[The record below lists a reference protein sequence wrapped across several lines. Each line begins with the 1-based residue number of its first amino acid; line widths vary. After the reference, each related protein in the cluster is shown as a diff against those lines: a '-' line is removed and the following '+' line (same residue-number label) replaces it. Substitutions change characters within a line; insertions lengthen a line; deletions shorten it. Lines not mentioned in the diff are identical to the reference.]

1 MIERLEIKILTN
13 GEQNK
18 ADYFNFLMQWND
30 QTSAIT
36 QHTSGSTGTPK
47 QIKIEKSKMKNSAEM
62 TGAFFNLDTKQNCLL
77 CMSPKYIGG
86 KMMLV
91 RALQFNLSLV
101 FAPVNSNPIKELDQT
116 IDFAAMVPYQV
127 MQILKEN
134 PEKLDLIEHLIIGGA
149 PISPELKKQLQK
161 SKCKAFATFG
171 MTETISHVA
180 LKDLKD
186 PDANFIA
193 LPGITFSTDS
203 NNQLII
209 HAPSLGLEGLE
220 TNDVV
225 NLISE
230 TEFEWLGRSDFV
242 INSGGIKLH
251 PEVIE
256 HKIAPLFNDE
266 SFFVFGKKDQKFGEQ
281 VALIT
286 TLKTD
291 NSHLIDKIKEKVDQY
306 ECPKLIY
313 VVDTLIYTDSGK
325 INRNKTIETLALD

>member
-1 MIERLEIKILTN
+1 MIERLEIKILTD
-13 GEQNK
+13 GQQNK
-18 ADYFNFLMQWND
+18 AEYFDFLTKWND
-30 QTSAIT
+30 HSNEIIQK
-36 QHTSGSTGTPK
+36 TSGSTGTPK
-47 QIKIEKSKMKNSAEM
+47 QIKIEKSKMKNSAKM
-62 TGAFFNLDTKQNCLL
+62 TGAFFNLKSKQNCLL
-77 CMSPKYIGG
+77 CMSPDYIGG
-86 KMMLV
+86 KMMLI

-127 MQILKEN
+127 AQILKEN
-134 PEKLDLIEHLIIGGA
+134 PDKLDLIETLIIGGA
-149 PISPELKKQLQK
+149 PISEELGKQLQQ
-161 SKCKAFATFG
+161 SKCKSFATFG

-186 PDANFIA
+186 PDSNFIS

-203 NNQLII
+203 NDQLII
-209 HAPSLGLEGLE
+209 HAPSLGLKDLE

-242 INSGGIKLH
+242 INSGGVKLH

-256 HKIAPLFNDE
+256 RKLAPIFNNE
-266 SFFVFGKKDQKFGEQ
+266 SFFVFGKKDSSFGER

-286 TLKTD
+286 TLE
-291 NSHLIDKIKEKVDQY
+291 IDKTQLIERMQEYVDTY

-313 VVDTLIYTDSGK
+313 IVDAFIYTDSGK

>member
-1 MIERLEIKILTN
+1 MIERLEIKILTD
-13 GEQNK
+13 GQQNK
-18 ADYFNFLMQWND
+18 AKYFDFLTKWND
-30 QTSAIT
+30 HSNEIIQK
-36 QHTSGSTGTPK
+36 TSGSTGTPK

-62 TGAFFNLDTKQNCLL
+62 TGAFFNLKSKQNCLL
-77 CMSPKYIGG
+77 CMSPDYIGG
-86 KMMLV
+86 KMMLI

-127 MQILKEN
+127 AQILKEN
-134 PEKLDLIEHLIIGGA
+134 ADKLDLIETLIIGGA
-149 PISPELKKQLQK
+149 PISEELGKQLQQ

-209 HAPSLGLEGLE
+209 HAPSLGLEDLE

-256 HKIAPLFNDE
+256 RKIAPLFNDE
-266 SFFVFGKKDQKFGEQ
+266 SFFIFGKKDQELGEQ
-281 VALIT
+281 VVLIT

-291 NSHLIDKIKEKVDQY
+291 NSHLTDKIKEKVDKY

-313 VVDTLIYTDSGK
+313 VVETFIYTDSGK
-325 INRNKTIETLALD
+325 VNRSKTIDTLALD